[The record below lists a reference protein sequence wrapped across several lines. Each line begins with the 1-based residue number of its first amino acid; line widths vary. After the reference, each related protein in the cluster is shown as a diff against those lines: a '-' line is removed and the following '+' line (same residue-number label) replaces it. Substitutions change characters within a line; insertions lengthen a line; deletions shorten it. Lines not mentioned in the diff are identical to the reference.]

1 MAVLTALAE
10 HISVDISAIEAKHAS
25 NREMTMMRARGWS
38 PSVATLS
45 AKFISRTVHAM
56 ETIRKWFHGNVTTGE
71 RSKDDHED
79 DPPKKRNKPRK
90 HGGGAWRAFCH
101 ERCKGTQFS
110 AQTMSQLSVEY
121 KQLTAQQRQVF
132 EAAGKAATL
141 AAKFGMAGFGQR
153 RSRKV
158 TIPKGLDDS
167 HEPRPQQQQPGDVT
181 ESGAI
186 VCADGSW
193 DIHQLMAYQGPD
205 FFLEQLET
213 LKGSVKQEFKE
224 HVRAETVS
232 ENDLK
237 SVQEFASG
245 ATSVPSISQW
255 KDSKHHLLSD
265 AFVKTGEIVGKV
277 VFLQWLPPV
286 LQATKDGDDMRSTI

>member
-45 AKFISRTVHAM
+45 SKFISRSVHAM
-56 ETIRKWFHGNVTTGE
+56 EILRKWFHGNTGGE
-71 RSKDDHED
+71 GSQDDHED
-79 DPPKKRNKPRK
+79 DTTKKRNPSSRRK

-101 ERCKGTQFS
+101 ERCRGTQFS
-110 AQTMSQLSVEY
+110 AQTMSRLSIEY
-121 KQLTAQQRQVF
+121 KQLTAQQREVY
-132 EAAGKAATL
+132 EAAGKAASL

-153 RSRKV
+153 SRKR
-158 TIPKGLDDS
+158 TIPRSLDDS
-167 HEPRPQQQQPGDVT
+167 HEPRLQRQQPGDVT

-213 LKGSVKQEFKE
+213 LKSSVKQEFKE
-224 HVRAETVS
+224 RVRAETVS
-232 ENDLK
+232 QSDLE
-237 SVQEFASG
+237 SLQEFASG
-245 ATSVPSISQW
+245 ARSVPSISQW
-255 KDSKHHLLSD
+255 KHSKHHLLSD
-265 AFVKTGEIVGKV
+265 AFFKTGEIVGKV

-286 LQATKDGDDMRSTI
+286 LQATKDGDDMRSTT